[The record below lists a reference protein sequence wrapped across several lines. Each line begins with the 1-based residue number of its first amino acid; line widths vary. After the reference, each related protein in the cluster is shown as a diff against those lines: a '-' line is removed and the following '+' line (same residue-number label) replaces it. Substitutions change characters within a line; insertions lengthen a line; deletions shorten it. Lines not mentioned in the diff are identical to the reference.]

1 MKNLFN
7 SFKGKNMLCT
17 LCLTVTALVFPWYG
31 SFLFLG
37 EPEIPE
43 CLKDEF

>member
-7 SFKGKNMLCT
+7 SFKVKSILCV
-17 LCLTVTALVFPWYG
+17 LPLFLGLFLTEKWPS
-31 SFLFLG
+31 SFFYLG

-43 CLKDEF
+43 CLKEN

>member
-7 SFKGKNMLCT
+7 SFKVKSILCV
-17 LCLTVTALVFPWYG
+17 LPLFLG
-31 SFLFLG
+31 SILAEKWPVSFILLG

-43 CLKDEF
+43 CLKEN